1 MKHKVKITGRK
12 VHEVG
17 YRVFLLR
24 KALEL
29 GVERFNASNTK
40 ENGMQ
45 VLIAFLEGNKD
56 QIAAFQEFAN
66 ENEPEDAEVSDRVFE
81 DYDGYVVGIA
91 DYMHLIQVE
100 QLSKGIPA
108 ILSIDRKQDRMLE
121 KQDKMLEKQD
131 KMLEKQ
137 DRMLEKQ
144 DTTIRILERV
154 SEDTS
159 DMKSTLSRI
168 EADVKDTKFSLS
180 SFIEEK
186 FRKQEVEIAEVKA
199 ALARMQAAG

>member
-81 DYDGYVVGIA
+81 DYEGYVIGIA

-108 ILSIDRKQDRMLE
+108 ILSIDRKQDR
-121 KQDKMLEKQD
+121 MLEKQD

>member
-1 MKHKVKITGRK
+1 MKLKVKITGSK

-29 GVERFNASNTK
+29 GVERFNAYNTK

-45 VLIAFLEGNKD
+45 VLNAFLEGNKN
-56 QIAAFQEFAN
+56 QNAAFQEFAN
-66 ENEPEDAEVSDRVFE
+66 ENKPEDAKVSGRVFE
-81 DYDGYVVGIA
+81 DYEGYVIGIV

-108 ILSIDRKQDRMLE
+108 ILSIDRKQD
-121 KQDKMLEKQD
+121 K
-131 KMLEKQ
+131 
-137 DRMLEKQ
+137 MLEKQ
-144 DTTIRILERV
+144 DTTIQILGNISEELRSV
-154 SEDTS
+154 HEDTT

-168 EADVKDTKFSLS
+168 EVDVKDTKFSLS
-180 SFIEEK
+180 AFIEEK
-186 FRKQEVEIAEVKA
+186 YQKLEGEIAEIKA
-199 ALARMQAAG
+199 TLARMQAAG